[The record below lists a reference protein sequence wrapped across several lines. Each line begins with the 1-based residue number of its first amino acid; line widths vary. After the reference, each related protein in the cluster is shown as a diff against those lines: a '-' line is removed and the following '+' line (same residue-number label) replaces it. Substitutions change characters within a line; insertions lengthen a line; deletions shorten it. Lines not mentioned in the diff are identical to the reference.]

1 MKITTEAGTIEV
13 ELGAFVFD
21 ESSDTITTW
30 DNLDDATRD
39 NLEIL
44 TGKVVASV
52 ETLRRAITV

>member
-1 MKITTEAGTIEV
+1 MKIKTEAGTIEV

-21 ESSDTITTW
+21 ESTDTFTTW

-44 TGKVVASV
+44 TGKLETSV
-52 ETLRRAITV
+52 KDLRKAITA